1 MIFCIHVFLRFLHRK
16 AICDVKSGIDQYI
29 WKLTHGSKMTV
40 SSFLLKIMWP
50 NLSWKGKD
58 IYLIK
63 VDRFMWRN
71 EKHLRKC
78 YVLLMRKKKV
88 RIDIVGVS
96 INCGLKRYT
105 WNFFSYEVQYISLAS
120 TFYFHRLV
128 HFMILWGTAIFF
140 VPVIFHY
147 FYQFCMCISAWI
159 LWTLGN
165 VLLKILHGRYFILYV
180 LVSQYNVWLSLLL
193 LSLLLLLLLLRMTFW
208 MM

>member
-1 MIFCIHVFLRFLHRK
+1 MKNICANATCYWWGKRRSESILWGYLSTVGWSDIHE
-16 AICDVKSGIDQYI
+16 I
-29 WKLTHGSKMTV
+29 
-40 SSFLLKIMWP
+40 
-50 NLSWKGKD
+50 
-58 IYLIK
+58 
-63 VDRFMWRN
+63 
-71 EKHLRKC
+71 
-78 YVLLMRKKKV
+78 
-88 RIDIVGVS
+88 
-96 INCGLKRYT
+96 
-105 WNFFSYEVQYISLAS
+105 FFSYEVQYISLAS

-165 VLLKILHGRYFILYV
+165 VLLKILHGCYFILYV